1 MAEPPIPFV
10 SRGGLKLEAALN
22 HFALDVRGECC
33 ADLGCNVGGFTDCL
47 LTRGAAKVYAVDTGY
62 GALAWKLRKD
72 PRVVVRERTN
82 ALHADPVQLEPG
94 FAGVALVV
102 IDLGWT
108 RQRHA
113 LPAAMRWLRAAAP
126 LGVVSLIKPHYEVD
140 RAELARSG
148 ERGVLPDE
156 LAQRVAQE
164 VLEQAASLGLE
175 ARGLIRSPIRGGG
188 ARGRE
193 GNSEYLAW
201 LRPRG
206 AASGAASCAAS
217 GAASGAEAQGA

>member
-1 MAEPPIPFV
+1 M
-10 SRGGLKLEAALN
+10 
-22 HFALDVRGECC
+22 
-33 ADLGCNVGGFTDCL
+33 
-47 LTRGAAKVYAVDTGY
+47 
-62 GALAWKLRKD
+62 
-72 PRVVVRERTN
+72 VVRERTN

-156 LAQRVAQE
+156 LAQRRLVERGQP
-164 VLEQAASLGLE
+164 ASRPRAPAGTHPGDDR
-175 ARGLIRSPIRGGG
+175 ADRWPQG
-188 ARGRE
+188 RGR
-193 GNSEYLAW
+193 
-201 LRPRG
+201 
-206 AASGAASCAAS
+206 AA
-217 GAASGAEAQGA
+217 